1 MKPVTVIWLV
11 VDPVDSGAG
20 EGQEGGHGEQFCH
33 GILRFKLARTVVA
46 EPKYTFSFTVYCSRF
61 RFNDQG
67 FQFRVKDWES
77 EIGRQI
83 KVQVCTHL
91 ERKVPGPGLGE
102 EAVSLAE
109 ALHDQALDVVH
120 LEKETVIYV

>member
-1 MKPVTVIWLV
+1 MIWLIV
-11 VDPVDSGAG
+11 EPVDSGAG

-33 GILRFKLARTVVA
+33 GILRLKLPRTLVA
-46 EPKYTFSFTVYCSRF
+46 EPRQTFSFAVYCSRF

-67 FQFRVKDWES
+67 FKCRAKDS
-77 EIGRQI
+77 NQKKKLKI

-91 ERKVPGPGLGE
+91 EREVPGPGLGQ
-102 EAVSLAE
+102 EAVSLTE

-120 LEKETVIYV
+120 LEKE